1 MQVKPPVRPR
11 GPAERA
17 KRAAAPGTAM
27 TAPAEPADEDLIDE
41 VHRLRVLVEVAN
53 TVTQRLALDHQLPR
67 LIDLIAEAFD
77 ADRAALFLYDRD
89 SGELLSRVLRGEG
102 VAEIRIPSTAGIAGA
117 VFTAGVAEI
126 IADVYQDSRFNPEI
140 DRRTGYRTRNILCLP
155 LRNRDGQVIGVTE
168 VLNKRSGDFHEG
180 DLAFAEAINRH
191 AASALEQ
198 ALLAERLEQ
207 AQREEIELL
216 TIAEAISTEL
226 HLDVLFARIM

>member
-27 TAPAEPADEDLIDE
+27 TAPAEPADEDLID
-41 VHRLRVLVEVAN
+41 
-53 TVTQRLALDHQLPR
+53 
-67 LIDLIAEAFD
+67 
-77 ADRAALFLYDRD
+77 
-89 SGELLSRVLRGEG
+89 
-102 VAEIRIPSTAGIAGA
+102 
-117 VFTAGVAEI
+117 
-126 IADVYQDSRFNPEI
+126 DVYQDSRFNPEI

-207 AQREEIELL
+207 AQRE
-216 TIAEAISTEL
+216 
-226 HLDVLFARIM
+226 